1 MENVTKN
8 ITKICSFYVSDWHL
22 TTMLL
27 PYINKEIDNKNEIS
41 TILEND
47 LENNITV
54 LVERMKMENKS
65 KILQINWKNEKNL
78 EIENIENILKNKREQ
93 TIVINGKKE
102 YIENANKAIEKLV
115 NLNNKNLNNLK
126 ILNCYEVMEVSS
138 NFNEI
143 LDKHD
148 KVLNTTGEKNIEE
161 VFEGYKR
168 MNIV

>member
-27 PYINKEIDNKNEIS
+27 PYINKEIDDKNEIS

-93 TIVINGKKE
+93 TIVINEKKE

>member
-27 PYINKEIDNKNEIS
+27 PYINKEIENKNEIS

-78 EIENIENILKNKREQ
+78 EIGNIENILKNKREQ

-138 NFNEI
+138 NFNKI

>member
-27 PYINKEIDNKNEIS
+27 PYINKEIENKNEIS

-54 LVERMKMENKS
+54 LVERMKMKNKS

>member
-1 MENVTKN
+1 
-8 ITKICSFYVSDWHL
+8 
-22 TTMLL
+22 
-27 PYINKEIDNKNEIS
+27 
-41 TILEND
+41 
-47 LENNITV
+47 
-54 LVERMKMENKS
+54 MKMENKS

>member
-27 PYINKEIDNKNEIS
+27 PYINKEIDDKNEIS